1 MKKLFFLLIVIAR
14 AFCPKQSL
22 HYKQIASSCLLAM
35 TLFFFSSC
43 TKVINLNL
51 ESTATNIVIDAE
63 ITDSVTSYT
72 VNLTQTVNLSDNNVF
87 PAVNG
92 ASVYISDNAGNSN
105 ILTETV
111 PGSGNYVTSNLQGVD
126 GRTYYLSVTSNG
138 KKYTATSTM
147 PYGVALDSVVTD
159 TSSHHGGGGG
169 FGGHGGGSTT
179 PAVPSVTVRAVFTD
193 PKGVANYYRLIEY
206 VNNVPNYNTIAI
218 VSDQGQD
225 GSQITENVVRRDT
238 SIHAGDTVK
247 VVLES
252 IDANVYEYYRTL
264 KQVTKTQT
272 GIQTT
277 VPGNP
282 TTNLSNNALGFF
294 SAYAVRSKSVV
305 AP

>member
-1 MKKLFFLLIVIAR
+1 MNRIIFSLLLMACCVFTA
-14 AFCPKQSL
+14 
-22 HYKQIASSCLLAM
+22 
-35 TLFFFSSC
+35 C
-43 TKVINLNL
+43 TKVINVDLN
-51 ESTATNIVIDAE
+51 SANPDIVVDAE
-63 ITDSVTSYT
+63 VTDSVTSYT
-72 VNLTQTVNLSDNNVF
+72 VNLTQTVNFSDNNIF
-87 PAVNG
+87 PVVNG
-92 ASVYISDNAGNSN
+92 ATVVIRDNAGNS
-105 ILTETV
+105 ETLAETS
-111 PGSGNYVTSNLQGVD
+111 PGNYITSHLQGVD
-126 GRTYYLSVTSNG
+126 GRTYYLSITSNG

-147 PYGVALDSVVTD
+147 PYGVALDSVIAD
-159 TSSHHGGGGG
+159 TTSHRGGGG

-179 PAVPSVTVRAVFTD
+179 PAVPNVTVRAVFTD

-206 VNNVPNYNTIAI
+206 VNRVPNYNNIAI

-264 KQVTKTQT
+264 KQVTKAQN

-294 SAYAVRSKSVV
+294 SAYAVRSKYVI

>member
-1 MKKLFFLLIVIAR
+1 MKTKNSIVTVCIFLAPIGI
-14 AFCPKQSL
+14 
-22 HYKQIASSCLLAM
+22 SSCQ
-35 TLFFFSSC
+35 
-43 TKVINLNL
+43 KVINLNL

-63 ITDSVTSYT
+63 VTDSVTSYT

-87 PAVNG
+87 PTVDG
-92 ASVYISDNAGNSN
+92 ATVVIRDNAGNS
-105 ILTETV
+105 ETLAETS
-111 PGSGNYVTSNLQGVD
+111 PGNYTTSHLQGTD
-126 GRTYYLSVTSNG
+126 GRTYYLSITSNG
-138 KKYTATSTM
+138 KNYTAVSTM
-147 PYGVALDSVVTD
+147 PYGVALDSVIAD
-159 TSSHHGGGGG
+159 TSTHHSGGG

-193 PKGVANYYRLIEY
+193 PKGIANYYRLIEY
-206 VNNVPNYNTIAI
+206 VNSVPNYNTIAI

-225 GSQITENVVRRDT
+225 GSVISENVVRRDT

-264 KQVTKTQT
+264 KQVTKAQN

-294 SAYAVRSKSVV
+294 SAYAVRSKYVI

>member
-1 MKKLFFLLIVIAR
+1 MNKIAFSVVLIICCLFTA
-14 AFCPKQSL
+14 
-22 HYKQIASSCLLAM
+22 
-35 TLFFFSSC
+35 C
-43 TKVINLNL
+43 TKVINVDLN
-51 ESTATNIVIDAE
+51 SANPNIVVDAE
-63 ITDSVTSYT
+63 VTDSVTSYT
-72 VNLTQTVNLSDNNVF
+72 VNLTQTVNFSDNNVF

-92 ASVYISDNAGNSN
+92 AMVVISDNAGNSN
-105 ILTETV
+105 ILAETV

-126 GRTYYLSVTSNG
+126 GRTYYLSIAYNG
-138 KKYTATSTM
+138 QIYKATSTM
-147 PYGVALDSVVTD
+147 PYGVPLDSVITD
-159 TSSHHGGGGG
+159 TTSHHGGGGG

-179 PAVPSVTVRAVFTD
+179 PTVPSVTVRAVFTD

-206 VNNVPNYNTIAI
+206 VNGVPNYSTIAI
-218 VSDQGQD
+218 ISDQGQD
-225 GSQITENVVRRDT
+225 GSQISENVVRRDT
-238 SIHAGDTVK
+238 SIHTGDTVK

-264 KQVTKTQT
+264 KQVTKAQT

-294 SAYAVRSKSVV
+294 SAYAVRSKYVI